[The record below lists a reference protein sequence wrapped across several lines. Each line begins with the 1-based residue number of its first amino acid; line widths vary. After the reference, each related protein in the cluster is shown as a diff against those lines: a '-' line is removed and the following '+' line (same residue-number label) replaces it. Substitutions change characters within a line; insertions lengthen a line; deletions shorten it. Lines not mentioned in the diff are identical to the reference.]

1 MVARAIA
8 DGPRPAMALNA
19 GVVTGD
25 LLFFSAAVAGMAAA
39 AHSLGELFAVLRF
52 LGAAYLLRS
61 RMKQST
67 DWAEEYRKPV
77 AGLPPD
83 PE

>member
-1 MVARAIA
+1 MIL
-8 DGPRPAMALNA
+8 PKMACGLA
-19 GVVTGD
+19 VVR
-25 LLFFSAAVAGMAAA
+25 LSSVAAVGFAGLAG
-39 AHSLGELFAVLRF
+39 LGAVG

-67 DWAEEYRKPV
+67 DWAEDHRKPV

>member
-1 MVARAIA
+1 MILPKLACGLAVMRL
-8 DGPRPAMALNA
+8 G
-19 GVVTGD
+19 GV
-25 LLFFSAAVAGMAAA
+25 AAVGFAGLAG
-39 AHSLGELFAVLRF
+39 LCAVG

-67 DWAEEYRKPV
+67 EWAEDHRKPV
-77 AGLPPD
+77 ADLPPD

>member
-1 MVARAIA
+1 MMLPKLACGLAVMRL
-8 DGPRPAMALNA
+8 G
-19 GVVTGD
+19 GV
-25 LLFFSAAVAGMAAA
+25 AAVGFAGLAG
-39 AHSLGELFAVLRF
+39 LGAVG

-67 DWAEEYRKPV
+67 EWAEDHRKPV

>member
-1 MVARAIA
+1 MIL
-8 DGPRPAMALNA
+8 PKMACGLVVMRLG
-19 GVVTGD
+19 GV
-25 LLFFSAAVAGMAAA
+25 AAVGFAGLAG
-39 AHSLGELFAVLRF
+39 LGAVG

-67 DWAEEYRKPV
+67 DWAEDHRKPV
-77 AGLPPD
+77 ADLPPD

>member
-1 MVARAIA
+1 MILPTMACGLVAMRL
-8 DGPRPAMALNA
+8 G
-19 GVVTGD
+19 GV
-25 LLFFSAAVAGMAAA
+25 AAVGFAGLAG
-39 AHSLGELFAVLRF
+39 LGAIG

-67 DWAEEYRKPV
+67 DWAEDYRKPV
-77 AGLPPD
+77 PGLPPD

>member
-1 MVARAIA
+1 MIL
-8 DGPRPAMALNA
+8 PKMACGLA
-19 GVVTGD
+19 VMRLSGV
-25 LLFFSAAVAGMAAA
+25 AAVGFAGRAG
-39 AHSLGELFAVLRF
+39 LGAVG

-67 DWAEEYRKPV
+67 EWAEDHRKPV

>member
-1 MVARAIA
+1 MILPKLACGLAVTRLGGVA
-8 DGPRPAMALNA
+8 AMGFA
-19 GVVTGD
+19 GLAG
-25 LLFFSAAVAGMAAA
+25 LGAVG
-39 AHSLGELFAVLRF
+39 

-61 RMKQST
+61 RMRQST
-67 DWAEEYRKPV
+67 DWAEDSRAPV

>member
-1 MVARAIA
+1 MILPKMACGLAVMRLGGVAAIGFA
-8 DGPRPAMALNA
+8 GLAGLGAL
-19 GVVTGD
+19 G
-25 LLFFSAAVAGMAAA
+25 
-39 AHSLGELFAVLRF
+39 

-67 DWAEEYRKPV
+67 DWAEDSRAPF

>member
-1 MVARAIA
+1 MILPKLACGLAVMRLGGVA
-8 DGPRPAMALNA
+8 AMGFA
-19 GVVTGD
+19 GLATLG
-25 LLFFSAAVAGMAAA
+25 AVG
-39 AHSLGELFAVLRF
+39 

-67 DWAEEYRKPV
+67 DWAEDHRKPV
-77 AGLPPD
+77 PDLPPD

>member
-1 MVARAIA
+1 MILPKMACGLAVMRLGSVA
-8 DGPRPAMALNA
+8 AMGLAGLA
-19 GVVTGD
+19 GLGVVG
-25 LLFFSAAVAGMAAA
+25 
-39 AHSLGELFAVLRF
+39 

-67 DWAEEYRKPV
+67 DWAEDYRKPV
-77 AGLPPD
+77 PDLPAD

>member
-1 MVARAIA
+1 MFLPRMACGLAMMRLGGAATLGLAGLAGLGAI
-8 DGPRPAMALNA
+8 G
-19 GVVTGD
+19 
-25 LLFFSAAVAGMAAA
+25 
-39 AHSLGELFAVLRF
+39 
-52 LGAAYLLRS
+52 LGAAYLLRQ

-77 AGLPPD
+77 LDLPPD

>member
-1 MVARAIA
+1 MIL
-8 DGPRPAMALNA
+8 PKMACGLA
-19 GVVTGD
+19 VMRLGGV
-25 LLFFSAAVAGMAAA
+25 AAVGLAG
-39 AHSLGELFAVLRF
+39 LGAVG

-67 DWAEEYRKPV
+67 DWAEDHRKPV

>member
-1 MVARAIA
+1 MIL
-8 DGPRPAMALNA
+8 PRLACGL
-19 GVVTGD
+19 
-25 LLFFSAAVAGMAAA
+25 
-39 AHSLGELFAVLRF
+39 AVLRLGGVAAMGLAGLAGLGAVG

-67 DWAEEYRKPV
+67 DWAEDYRKPV
-77 AGLPPD
+77 PDLPAD

>member
-1 MVARAIA
+1 MILPKLACGLAVMRL
-8 DGPRPAMALNA
+8 G
-19 GVVTGD
+19 GV
-25 LLFFSAAVAGMAAA
+25 AAVGFAGLAG
-39 AHSLGELFAVLRF
+39 LGAVG

-67 DWAEEYRKPV
+67 EWAEDHRKPV

>member
-1 MVARAIA
+1 MIL
-8 DGPRPAMALNA
+8 PKMACGLVVMRLG
-19 GVVTGD
+19 GV
-25 LLFFSAAVAGMAAA
+25 AAVGFAGLA
-39 AHSLGELFAVLRF
+39 SLGAVG

-67 DWAEEYRKPV
+67 DWAEDYRKPV

>member
-1 MVARAIA
+1 MPMILPKMACGLAVMRLGGVAYV
-8 DGPRPAMALNA
+8 GL
-19 GVVTGD
+19 
-25 LLFFSAAVAGMAAA
+25 
-39 AHSLGELFAVLRF
+39 AVLAGLGAAG

-67 DWAEEYRKPV
+67 DWVEDYRKPV
-77 AGLPPD
+77 PGLPPD

>member
-1 MVARAIA
+1 MILPKLACGLAVMRL
-8 DGPRPAMALNA
+8 G
-19 GVVTGD
+19 GVVAVGFAG
-25 LLFFSAAVAGMAAA
+25 LAGFGAAG
-39 AHSLGELFAVLRF
+39 

-67 DWAEEYRKPV
+67 DWAEDHRKPV
-77 AGLPPD
+77 PGLPPD